1 MLKTTNYSWCEQ
13 IILLLTLT
21 ICGILL
27 LDYNFSVLPIHGI
40 YLFAYL
46 FLVLTSSSC
55 VTFVLLQ
62 RILKNNNPYEYDF
75 DRNTSLKL
83 LGYLYNALF
92 VRERA
97 VHRAEGT
104 KGERSIKSIDERI
117 DTLVRDIQVRFILKW
132 YLNVSSDATFL
143 SESKLLIDD
152 VIRRF
157 LQVVIDVNGR
167 KLAHGCSTIFLRHVK
182 EYRKA
187 LKRSRRSSGT
197 VDDLYRYA
205 HVGSKSKKS
214 ADYFVYQ
221 LTSNVLRQFVNW
233 ELWNSLPCQS
243 VVSILSRRFTSY
255 VLTFVST
262 PGYLNY
268 KIVETFA
275 SESVRASLQLD
286 RFAFISISDVDHGG
300 SLDQLRKECL
310 EVKETVVERLIKE
323 ESLTPKV
330 SPKRNVKD
338 VDEADCANESQTV
351 SEADACQTG
360 PQPKPTEPVKI
371 YESKSISNKTWRNS
385 SDLECISLGQDLLAF
400 QEFNDPDT
408 QIQQLIEKK
417 LWKDNADTVDEEKT
431 SSSWDLTEGLFV
443 EQENVNEPAANFQNY
458 IKSTANHALKPIGDV
473 TASTLHN
480 MKELQQTT
488 VNNVVKPVSQA
499 TTNAMH
505 KIGDLQDEA
514 AGVVEGILDF
524 GIAGLRKGLK
534 LTGLQEN
541 FTEFTQK
548 AKSEFHDLHKTMD
561 IQTGKIS
568 EAIKIIDPVDSKH
581 KTKLVKTPRIT
592 SEDKTETLASHS
604 DSDESVW
611 VNPLT
616 KDSPSFD
623 GDILLERTPDAPKSI
638 VSEAAERAI
647 PQITEEPAVEG
658 SPDPEYEDTQDLAT
672 TIAKLRSLLAQKSES
687 GFTTPSLSPMPQEE
701 VMKTPLE
708 PDPTKTDGA
717 MPSLYKFCARTATGV
732 FQNTLNTIKT
742 ALPGNANDAVPI
754 QVPCTNGEW
763 TFVEGDSS
771 SDDFNSRMKKLLSE
785 RQAYCTI
792 DTAYEAIHSLEVAD
806 QADLGSPIAHFED
819 ELDDFD
825 VHVPI
830 TKVLVDVIVE
840 LLGDTKICLLQETVV
855 KALLLFVGYYTE
867 EHICRQSD
875 NLLHNI
881 NKFVGKL
888 PDAGTEDVTALK
900 LDEMVKICAEQFPSA
915 IRKLLGEQTVNAAVS
930 LFLTSLQ
937 SQRINQDIFM
947 QVFELFASELIN
959 ACSQASPAY
968 SA

>member
-1 MLKTTNYSWCEQ
+1 MLKTTSWCEK
-13 IILLLTLT
+13 IIILLTLT

-27 LDYNFSVLPIHGI
+27 LDYKFSVLPIHGI

-46 FLVLTSSSC
+46 FIILISSSSL
-55 VTFVLLQ
+55 TFVLLQ
-62 RILKNNNPYEYDF
+62 KILKNNNSYEYDF
-75 DRNTSLKL
+75 DKSRSLKFL
-83 LGYLYNALF
+83 AYIYNNILYSQST
-92 VRERA
+92 ERS
-97 VHRAEGT
+97 VLKKPVT

-117 DTLVRDIQVRFILKW
+117 DILVRDIQVRFILKW

-157 LQVVIDVNGR
+157 LQVVVDVNSR
-167 KLAHGCSTIFLRHVK
+167 KLVHGCSIIFLRHIK

-187 LKRSRRSSGT
+187 LKRSQRSSGT
-197 VDDLYRYA
+197 VEDLYRYA

-214 ADYFVYQ
+214 SDYFIYQ
-221 LTSNVLRQFVNW
+221 LTSNIFRQFINW

-243 VVSILSRRFTSY
+243 VVSILSKRFTAY
-255 VLTFVST
+255 ILTFVST

-268 KIVETFA
+268 KMVELCA
-275 SESVRASLQLD
+275 SESVKSRLELN
-286 RFAFISISDVDHGG
+286 RYYFISLSDVDHSGN
-300 SLDQLRKECL
+300 LNQLKKDSL
-310 EVKETVVERLIKE
+310 EVKETTVDKLIKE
-323 ESLTPKV
+323 ESYTPKI
-330 SPKRNVKD
+330 SPKHNVKTD
-338 VDEADCANESQTV
+338 VQNVDEIDHVNVKESSPV
-351 SEADACQTG
+351 EVNDASEIT
-360 PQPKPTEPVKI
+360 KPSEPVKI
-371 YESKSISNKTWRNS
+371 YESKSLSNKTWRNS

-417 LWKDNADTVDEEKT
+417 LWKDNADTIEEEKV
-431 SSSWDLTEGLFV
+431 SSSWDLAEGLFE
-443 EQENVNEPAANFQNY
+443 EQDVVTSPTNFQHY

-473 TASTLHN
+473 TATTLHN

-488 VNNVVKPVSQA
+488 VHNVSQA
-499 TTNAMH
+499 TSSAIH

-514 AGVVEGILDF
+514 AGMMEGILDF

-534 LTGLQEN
+534 LSGLQEN

-568 EAIKIIDPVDSKH
+568 EAIKIIDHDTKH
-581 KTKLVKTPRIT
+581 KPPAKLVKTPRVT
-592 SEDKTETLASHS
+592 SEEKTETLHS

-611 VNPLT
+611 MNPLT
-616 KDSPSFD
+616 RESPSFD

-638 VSEAAERAI
+638 VAETNERPVPLI
-647 PQITEEPAVEG
+647 REDTLTEG

-672 TIAKLRSLLAQKSES
+672 TIAKLRSLLQQKSES
-687 GFTTPSLSPMPQEE
+687 GVTTPSLSPMPQEE
-701 VMKTPLE
+701 VIKTPIE
-708 PDPTKTDGA
+708 PDLIKTDGA

-742 ALPGNANDAVPI
+742 ALPGNTNEHVPI

-771 SDDFNSRMKKLLSE
+771 NDDFNSRMKKLLSE

-806 QADLGSPIAHFED
+806 QVDLGSPLVHFED

-825 VHVPI
+825 LNVPI
-830 TKVLVDVIVE
+830 TKVLVDIVVE
-840 LLGDTKICLLQETVV
+840 LVGDTKICLLQETVV
-855 KALLLFVGYYTE
+855 KALLLFIGHYSE
-867 EHICRQSD
+867 EYICKQSD
-875 NLLHNI
+875 GLLHNI

-888 PDAGTEDVTALK
+888 PDNDNQDVTALK
-900 LDEMVKICAEQFPSA
+900 LDEMVKICVEKFPGA
-915 IRKLLGEQTVNAAVS
+915 IKNLLGEQTIESGIS
-930 LFLTSLQ
+930 LFISSLQ
-937 SQRINQDIFM
+937 SQRINQDVFIQM
-947 QVFELFASELIN
+947 FELFTSELIN